1 MGPITRYTGA
11 HNESFR
17 WKVVRMALDALNIHI
32 ELDCRLAFISK
43 NTASNSLVTSENLTD
58 AICFRRDETMSSGEQ
73 NEVT

>member
-1 MGPITRYTGA
+1 
-11 HNESFR
+11 
-17 WKVVRMALDALNIHI
+17 MALDALNIHN

-58 AICFRRDETMSSGEQ
+58 AICFRRDKTMLSGEQ